1 MEREFTSE
9 SNPMGKTIN
18 EKMQKKQKTTLIYH
32 VPTQYR
38 HSREN
43 SYLPYIGLLL
53 TSLNPVLGR
62 LLLGSDRLKLRSQR
76 VDLGLAR
83 LSPMPLS
90 LKPVLA
96 RLPLLLLRR
105 KLTPSRLIPMPI
117 RHQPLFPSL
126 LLVLLVLGMEPVSD
140 RMELINLRK
149 ELINLRMNKE

>member
-53 TSLNPVLGR
+53 TSLNPVH
-62 LLLGSDRLKLRSQR
+62 LKLQPGSQR
-76 VDLGLAR
+76 MGAC
-83 LSPMPLS
+83 
-90 LKPVLA
+90 KGQ
-96 RLPLLLLRR
+96 
-105 KLTPSRLIPMPI
+105 I
-117 RHQPLFPSL
+117 RMTL
-126 LLVLLVLGMEPVSD
+126 
-140 RMELINLRK
+140 
-149 ELINLRMNKE
+149 

>member
-1 MEREFTSE
+1 MHLR
-9 SNPMGKTIN
+9 SN
-18 EKMQKKQKTTLIYH
+18 
-32 VPTQYR
+32 
-38 HSREN
+38 
-43 SYLPYIGLLL
+43 
-53 TSLNPVLGR
+53 SLNPVLGR

-140 RMELINLRK
+140 RMELINLRM
-149 ELINLRMNKE
+149 ELINQRMNQGWSSSD